1 MGSRISWYNKKLS
14 FRGHEIGNNGYYNK
28 SYDSLSYDN
37 AYEDIKKAD
46 TLLREITSY
55 DIKLFSAPSGVYN
68 NDVIKAAINLGY
80 PGIVAGSINTMDW
93 RDKLNGLKTG
103 LPEGEE
109 IKIVEKNNNPKL
121 QKEPLRVELDKRN
134 GKPATLIT
142 DFKGT
147 DEALK
152 ELAKDLK
159 VKCGAGGSSRDGEI
173 LIQGDFRHKI
183 TEILEMAGFKVKK
196 INFK

>member
-1 MGSRISWYNKKLS
+1 
-14 FRGHEIGNNGYYNK
+14 
-28 SYDSLSYDN
+28 
-37 AYEDIKKAD
+37 
-46 TLLREITSY
+46 
-55 DIKLFSAPSGVYN
+55 
-68 NDVIKAAINLGY
+68 
-80 PGIVAGSINTMDW
+80 MDW
-93 RDKLNGLKTG
+93 RDKLNDLKPE

-147 DEALK
+147 DDALK

-183 TEILEMAGFKVKK
+183 TDILEKSGFKVKK